1 MNEPAPSEI
10 GGEFAAADCV
20 RLLGHCVRQSN
31 IDFLRDLDGVVDLDA
46 EVSNRAFDLRMSERL
61 GFILR
66 ISFLIENQRRAARR
80 SVLADAERSSFR
92 QTTPI
97 RPS

>member
-1 MNEPAPSEI
+1 MQPADAD
-10 GGEFAAADCV
+10 GGADHV
-20 RLLGHCVRQSN
+20 R
-31 IDFLRDLDGVVDLDA
+31 FLRYRVSRSDLDLLSDLNRVLDLDA
-46 EVSNRAFDLRMSERL
+46 EIPNGALDLRMSERL